1 MIIST
6 SSLPEEK
13 GERVAVIRYLDFDKQ
28 LKNEAM
34 CSFLICQPHAYQSVM
49 TKTVFFQEG
58 KCSVSNGITENRV
71 KIHNVA
77 WH

>member
-13 GERVAVIRYLDFDKQ
+13 RGASCGYLDFDKQ

-34 CSFLICQPHAYQSVM
+34 FSFLICQPHAYQSVM

-71 KIHNVA
+71 KIHENA
-77 WH
+77 RN